1 MFTESE
7 GIRYPIG
14 YSDFE
19 GKYRKVEKGKKG
31 ENRGEGAFK
40 RRSGKEMH
48 GGGKK
53 EKEKREPR
61 VTGGNGKTRIKRER
75 KSMGRAGE
83 NMDNLMTSN

>member
-1 MFTESE
+1 MQKK
-7 GIRYPIG
+7 IG
-14 YSDFE
+14 
-19 GKYRKVEKGKKG
+19 K
-31 ENRGEGAFK
+31 
-40 RRSGKEMH
+40 

-83 NMDNLMTSN
+83 KTWTI